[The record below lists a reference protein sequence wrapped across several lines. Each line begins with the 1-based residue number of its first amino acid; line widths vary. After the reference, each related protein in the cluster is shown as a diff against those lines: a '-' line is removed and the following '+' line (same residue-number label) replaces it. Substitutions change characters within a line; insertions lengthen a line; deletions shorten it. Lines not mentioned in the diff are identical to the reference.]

1 MQVVTIEKRE
11 RRKSM
16 YEEVMD
22 IMDGREAR
30 KQWYRKQAQM
40 RAEGGEY
47 DPAIDDE
54 LWLRRY
60 LLGMID

>member
-1 MQVVTIEKRE
+1 MQVVTIEKRDPVD
-11 RRKSM
+11 
-16 YEEVMD
+16 EVME
-22 IMDGREAR
+22 IIDGREAR
-30 KQWYRKQAQM
+30 RQWFEKQDRM

-60 LLGMID
+60 LLCMID